1 MSAGG
6 LATPAG
12 SPSLAASRFY
22 RLRNSD
28 AVLALICLGPAV
40 LVLAVVLAYPVLYE
54 LGLAFFSK
62 NVLHPEQGTRFVGI
76 SNFVWLFAANDRF
89 RIAVLHSVLLTAGDV
104 SIELILGMIA
114 ALMLVNP
121 FRGVSIV
128 RSLAILP
135 WAIPPVVVAF
145 VFRALLSPE
154 YGLVNQIIR
163 AVLSLGGQ
171 PAQFSYDWLSQPT
184 TAFLA
189 TVLVFVWKGFPFV
202 FLVLLAGLQALP
214 ADMSDAAR
222 VDGATAWQEF
232 WQITLPLLKP
242 VIVIAAILR
251 SISTFNQFDLVWL
264 LTGGGPLNGTFVLPI
279 LVYNEA
285 FVVYSAGHAAA
296 VTAFMFVVLAILTIF
311 FLSFDREETQPT

>member
-1 MSAGG
+1 MAI
-6 LATPAG
+6 
-12 SPSLAASRFY
+12 
-22 RLRNSD
+22 
-28 AVLALICLGPAV
+28 VCLGPAI
-40 LVLAVVLAYPVLYE
+40 LVLAVVLAYPVVYE
-54 LGLAFFSK
+54 LGLAFFKK
-62 NVLHPEQGTRFVGI
+62 NVLHPEQGTDFAGI
-76 SNFVWLFAANDRF
+76 SNFIWLFTVSDRF
-89 RIAVLHSVLLTAGDV
+89 PVAVLHSALLTVSDV
-104 SIELILGMIA
+104 GLELIFGMIA

-154 YGLVNQIIR
+154 FGLINQIIR
-163 AVLSLGGQ
+163 AALSIVQQQ
-171 PAQFSYDWLSQPT
+171 PSQFSYDWLSQPT
-184 TAFLA
+184 SAFAA

-202 FLVLLAGLQALP
+202 FLVLLAGMQALP
-214 ADMSDAAR
+214 ADLSDAAK
-222 VDGATAWQEF
+222 VDGATNWQEF
-232 WQITLPLLKP
+232 WHITLPLLRP

-296 VTAFMFVVLAILTIF
+296 VTAFMFVVLAVLTFF
-311 FLSFDREETQPT
+311 FLSLDREEVQQA